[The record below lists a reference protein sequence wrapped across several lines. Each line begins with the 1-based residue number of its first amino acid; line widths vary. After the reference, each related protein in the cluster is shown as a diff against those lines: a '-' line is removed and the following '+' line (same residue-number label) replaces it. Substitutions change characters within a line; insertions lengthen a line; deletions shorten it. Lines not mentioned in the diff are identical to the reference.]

1 MKEYEYPV
9 IQQCIVKWFVQA
21 RDVCGELTD
30 ADIIAEVTNEEQ
42 KNWDEEE
49 DSNSVNIQ
57 PVPKSTRNRA
67 DYSAQIFG
75 MYSGS

>member
-1 MKEYEYPV
+1 M
-9 IQQCIVKWFVQA
+9 QA

-30 ADIIAEVTNEEQ
+30 ADIIAEVTNEKQ

-57 PVPKSTRNRA
+57 PVPKSTRNGRLFCT
-67 DYSAQIFG
+67 DFWDVQWILRKMCFSPLRMLLSE
-75 MYSGS
+75 MY